1 MVARPGDV
9 APLRADARRNRD
21 KIIATARA
29 LYAKRGLEVS
39 MKEIARSAEV
49 GTGTLYRHF
58 AAQSEL
64 IATVYM
70 ARAAQH
76 IAAIERA
83 GRHADPWQGFVE
95 FIRETCHAQ
104 AADRGMADLTATGN
118 RSPALRALRTG
129 GDEGL
134 AALIDRAKAGGQLRA
149 DFSPEDLIL
158 LYVAIA
164 GITRHAGPAAPAA
177 ADRFVALILDGFRAA
192 PASAGAP
199 PPIAPGA

>member
-1 MVARPGDV
+1 
-9 APLRADARRNRD
+9 
-21 KIIATARA
+21 
-29 LYAKRGLEVS
+29 

-49 GTGTLYRHF
+49 GIGTLYRHF
-58 AAQSEL
+58 PTNSEL

-104 AADRGMADLTATGN
+104 AADRGMADLTAIGH

-134 AALIDRAKAGGQLRA
+134 AALVDRAKAGGQLRA

-177 ADRFVALILDGFRAA
+177 ADRFVELTLDGFRAA
-192 PASAGAP
+192 AASAGAP
-199 PPIAPGA
+199 PPIAPWGMTLQLREHARASKPG